1 MANNDQVILNELLS
15 QEKEALQESFT
26 ETEFFEFYSALQI
39 LKLHELSYDEI
50 KSGIAGNSL
59 DGGADSVYVFVNG
72 DLIKEDSDVKEK
84 YDLTPENRIS

>member
-26 ETEFFEFYSALQI
+26 ESEFFEFYSALQI
-39 LKLHELSYDEI
+39 LKFYELSYDEI

-59 DGGADSVYVFVNG
+59 DGGADSGSLGVN
-72 DLIKEDSDVKEK
+72 
-84 YDLTPENRIS
+84 